1 MDIVLAKSAGFCFG
15 VSNAIKM
22 LDCAIQEKSG
32 TIYTL
37 GEIIHNKQ
45 VIDYYTKKGVLVA
58 YSVDDIQKGS
68 SVVIRAHGVCPKVME
83 HLKKRGLSI
92 FDATCPYVKKIQK
105 LVSDKYKE
113 GYKIIIFGNKDHPE
127 VIGINGYCDNTAYI
141 IANEKEANG
150 LEINADKICVVSQTT
165 QKKDC
170 LEKVFNIFDKKFK
183 NVEKFDTIC
192 SATSKRQEEAKSI
205 AKNVDLMFV
214 VGGVTSSNTQKLCEV
229 ASRYCKNTLKIEV
242 ASEINMQDLEK
253 TKKIGVTA
261 GASTPDWVI
270 KEVLTKM
277 AELENEELDFK
288 TLFEQSLVTLHTGD
302 VVDGTII
309 GFNEKEA
316 YVDLGYKSD
325 GVIPKAQFSLDPDF
339 RFEGNVKV
347 GDKVK
352 VFVINV
358 SDREGTVLL
367 SKVRV
372 EQGDVK
378 EKLKEYFNNKAVFS
392 VKVVEAV
399 KGGVI
404 ALFNGIKIFI
414 PGSQLSDKYVENLES
429 YVKKMVEVRITEL
442 DEAKGRIVAS
452 AKQVLKEIKDKQL
465 ANFWNG
471 IEVGKRIKGVVK
483 NITDYGVFV
492 DVGPVDGLVHI
503 SELSWDKIK
512 KPTDVVKEGQELEVE
527 VLDFDREKNK
537 LSLTHKKCLENPWDK
552 FLEKYKEGDII
563 TCKIVRFTGFGA
575 FAEIEKGIDGLIH
588 ISEISDYR
596 LSSPKE
602 ALKLSQEVRVK
613 ILKIGD
619 DKKISLSIKAVEPIN
634 PREKV
639 EEAKLKEQEEKLE
652 TEHKEELKNTI
663 ADNIN
668 IEIKE

>member
-253 TKKIGVTA
+253 TKKNRSYRWGIN
-261 GASTPDWVI
+261 SR
-270 KEVLTKM
+270 
-277 AELENEELDFK
+277 
-288 TLFEQSLVTLHTGD
+288 
-302 VVDGTII
+302 
-309 GFNEKEA
+309 
-316 YVDLGYKSD
+316 LG
-325 GVIPKAQFSLDPDF
+325 
-339 RFEGNVKV
+339 N
-347 GDKVK
+347 
-352 VFVINV
+352 
-358 SDREGTVLL
+358 
-367 SKVRV
+367 
-372 EQGDVK
+372 
-378 EKLKEYFNNKAVFS
+378 
-392 VKVVEAV
+392 
-399 KGGVI
+399 
-404 ALFNGIKIFI
+404 
-414 PGSQLSDKYVENLES
+414 
-429 YVKKMVEVRITEL
+429 
-442 DEAKGRIVAS
+442 
-452 AKQVLKEIKDKQL
+452 
-465 ANFWNG
+465 
-471 IEVGKRIKGVVK
+471 
-483 NITDYGVFV
+483 
-492 DVGPVDGLVHI
+492 
-503 SELSWDKIK
+503 
-512 KPTDVVKEGQELEVE
+512 
-527 VLDFDREKNK
+527 
-537 LSLTHKKCLENPWDK
+537 
-552 FLEKYKEGDII
+552 
-563 TCKIVRFTGFGA
+563 
-575 FAEIEKGIDGLIH
+575 
-588 ISEISDYR
+588 
-596 LSSPKE
+596 
-602 ALKLSQEVRVK
+602 
-613 ILKIGD
+613 
-619 DKKISLSIKAVEPIN
+619 
-634 PREKV
+634 
-639 EEAKLKEQEEKLE
+639 
-652 TEHKEELKNTI
+652 
-663 ADNIN
+663 
-668 IEIKE
+668 